1 MEVDDRVEERNKLN
15 LTFGIVSSP
24 VYGADGLRSGRG

>member
-1 MEVDDRVEERNKLN
+1 VDDRVEERNKLN

-24 VYGADGLRSGRG
+24 VFLSLK